1 MIGLSPA
8 DVRAANL
15 QPISGVVTNQP
26 ISMDFGL
33 NHEGS
38 LHLRIDIEVSGVTVA
53 GSITAKL
60 QTRSAGGAFHDLV
73 GANATTTITGNG
85 TFSIT
90 QVVERTVDQP
100 NMPLQ
105 KQAQVVL
112 TTTNAGD
119 LVTVNKVWLLQG
131 L

>member
-1 MIGLSPA
+1 MIGLSPK
-8 DVRAANL
+8 DVTALNL
-15 QPISGVVTNQP
+15 QPISGVVTAFP
-26 ISMDFGL
+26 ISQDFGL

-38 LHLRIDIEVSGVTVA
+38 IYLRIDIEVTGVTVV
-53 GSITAKL
+53 GSIAAKL
-60 QTRSAGGAFHDLV
+60 QTRSPNGTFHDLTGGNQTV
-73 GANATTTITGNG
+73 TISGNG

-90 QVVERTVDQP
+90 QVVNRTADQP

-105 KQAQVVL
+105 KQCQVVL

-119 LVTVNKVWLLQG
+119 AVTVNKVWLQQG